1 MEWMVEI
8 LSLSDWRVLR
18 VSHHVSSVSQRP
30 GGSLQLLPDLHQTV
44 EELQAE
50 TQQEAADPRPQ
61 TGLIVIVI
69 VFVLVLLDPH
79 LPLPT

>member
-1 MEWMVEI
+1 MEWMVAVPT
-8 LSLSDWRVLR
+8 LSDWRVLR

-30 GGSLQLLPDLHQTV
+30 DGSLQLLPDLRQAV

-61 TGLIVIVI
+61 TGLVIIVL
-69 VFVLVLLDPH
+69 VLVLLDPH

>member
-61 TGLIVIVI
+61 TGLIVIV
-69 VFVLVLLDPH
+69 FVLVLLDPH